1 MAAKQDVLT
10 SRTRLALFYGLPV
23 AAMVATGLVG
33 VESRTTGMVWAAA
46 LGVMGT
52 ACLWN
57 AARCGRVH
65 CYFTGPFFLAIGLFA
80 LLHGVGFLALGPTGW
95 NWLGQILLFGG
106 LALAIVPERIWGRY
120 RTRR

>member
-1 MAAKQDVLT
+1 MATKHDVLA
-10 SRTRLALFYGLPV
+10 SRTRLAVLYGLPV
-23 AAMVATGLVG
+23 AAITAVG
-33 VESRTTGMVWAAA
+33 MMGVDSGTAGIVWAAA

-65 CYFTGPFFLAIGLFA
+65 CYFTGPFFLAMGLLA
-80 LLHGVGFLALGPTGW
+80 LLHGFGILSLGPTGW
-95 NWLGQILLFGG
+95 YWLGNVLLLGG
-106 LALAIVPERIWGRY
+106 LSLAIIPERIWGRY